1 MRKLNV
7 VSAALSM
14 ALMFSSVAAI
24 GATGASAA
32 LVEGDVTATATAS
45 CTTMNGAPAVQVDS
59 TLTNGTNYLVYL
71 DDVAI
76 SGAISVNP
84 ALPVPTVAVAGNTT
98 LTQTLLEPITGSV
111 TVTWNYHINA
121 VDPTVTATV
130 TLPDCAAST
139 TTTSTAPTTTT
150 MATTTTVAPAPATA
164 ARPVTA
170 TPTYTG

>member
-7 VSAALSM
+7 VNRVLSVALVLLG
-14 ALMFSSVAAI
+14 AAAI
-24 GATGASAA
+24 GAPGASASI
-32 LVEGDVTATATAS
+32 VEGNVTATATAT
-45 CTTMNGAPAVQVDS
+45 CTTLDGALAVQVDS

-84 ALPVPTVAVAGNTT
+84 AVPVPTVAVAGNTT
-98 LTQTLLEPITGSV
+98 LSQTFLEPITGSL
-111 TVTWNYHINA
+111 TVTWTYHVNA

-130 TLPDCAAST
+130 TLPDCAGST
-139 TTTSTAPTTTT
+139 TTTTTT
-150 MATTTTVAPAPATA
+150 MATTTTVAVAPATA
-164 ARPVTA
+164 ARPMTA

>member
-1 MRKLNV
+1 MRKRNV
-7 VSAALSM
+7 VSAVFSM
-14 ALMFSSVAAI
+14 ALVFSSAAAI
-24 GATGASAA
+24 GAPGASATMIQ
-32 LVEGDVTATATAS
+32 GDVTATATAT
-45 CTTMNGAPAVQVDS
+45 CTTLSGAPAVQVDS
-59 TLTNGTNYLVYL
+59 TVTNGTNYLIYL

-84 ALPVPTVAVAGNTT
+84 ALPVATVAVAGNTT

-111 TVTWNYHINA
+111 TVTWTYHINGL
-121 VDPTVTATV
+121 DPTATATV

-150 MATTTTVAPAPATA
+150 MSTTTTVATSPATA

>member
-7 VSAALSM
+7 VSRVL
-14 ALMFSSVAAI
+14 SVALVLLGATAI
-24 GATGASAA
+24 GAPGASAYI
-32 LVEGDVTATATAS
+32 LEGDVTATATAS
-45 CTTMNGAPAVQVDS
+45 CTTLNGAPAVQVDS

-84 ALPVPTVAVAGNTT
+84 AVPVPTVAVAGNTT
-98 LTQTLLEPITGSV
+98 LSQTFLEPITGSL
-111 TVTWNYHINA
+111 TVTWTYHVNA

-130 TLPDCAAST
+130 TLPDCAGST
-139 TTTSTAPTTTT
+139 TTTTTT
-150 MATTTTVAPAPATA
+150 MATTTTVAVAPATA
-164 ARPVTA
+164 ARPMTA